1 VRYLLVCSTLGSWIA
16 LAGIATAIDIT
27 TCGALV
33 AEGETGVLQADLSGC
48 ADGVTLAQDATL
60 QMNGHAILNSSAVGV
75 HCTAGRCRVTGPGEI
90 GGADFGIRL
99 DGGTPGRHALYID
112 DVDVHDSGSFGIY
125 AFARIIAT
133 NLSVRGTIANTFGV
147 YAADL
152 RGTGISVTDNT
163 GNGIGVGKN
172 ARVIG
177 LTVTGNGEDGL
188 TAHGR
193 IKLFDSTL
201 TGNGDIDVL
210 SPHRPR
216 LRNTVCDHSG
226 GREDSYELNWGIC
239 TSDPAP

>member
-1 VRYLLVCSTLGSWIA
+1 VRYLLVCSTLASWIA
-16 LAGIATAIDIT
+16 LAGTATAVDIT

-33 AEGETGVLQADLSGC
+33 PEGETGVLQADLSGC

-152 RGTGISVTDNT
+152 RGTGISVTDN
-163 GNGIGVGKN
+163 
-172 ARVIG
+172 RRQR
-177 LTVTGNGEDGL
+177 DR
-188 TAHGR
+188 GR
-193 IKLFDSTL
+193 EERPCHRADRHRERRGRADRSRTNQALRLDL

>member
-1 VRYLLVCSTLGSWIA
+1 VRYLLVCSTLASWIA
-16 LAGIATAIDIT
+16 LAGTATAVDIT

-33 AEGETGVLQADLSGC
+33 PEGETGVLQADLSGC